1 MRGGRK
7 VLPMFSSLFGLSSSA
22 VKEKISQT
30 RLADRIRRQWSFD
43 AFYASIIARVEGAAR
58 KGDTAFYLPLAAH
71 DRDFWPLLEER
82 LKADG
87 FAVAREGVSA
97 AGSVGGLLISG
108 WARSGEDEAAGAQGM
123 AVTDALQAAS
133 SLWVHHMPFWE
144 SALARSSK
152 KATWLLG
159 ERVSNDGV
167 RGSDE
172 PLLSDAMAEAHS
184 IGFIGMSGCGKTE
197 GMRSTVATFL
207 AANPAARLSVCD
219 MKATGDWDVFAPFTD
234 AGSVAK
240 TPEEALGVI
249 SAAGEELDRRIVG
262 LKQGRHK
269 DVAQW
274 AEVDPAGAP
283 APLVLV
289 IEELPFLDFSLKW
302 DANSRRPGTAA
313 NALFRIL
320 TTGRSA
326 GVFLVV
332 GSQVALPDLMPSE
345 IRKNLRKWVVF
356 RVGSEGESMQLLN
369 SPAAFLLGR
378 RGDRGL
384 QIGYAY
390 VDGPDTLVRF
400 HMMKDAAILYALLSA
415 GVRVRSPDALPAAG
429 SRATTL
435 TAPQE
440 VQFRARNGES
450 TDADKVEIE
459 RYRQL
464 NELLGPELARLIE
477 KARLGGE

>member
-1 MRGGRK
+1 M
-7 VLPMFSSLFGLSSSA
+7 PMFSGLFGIKSSA
-22 VKEKISQT
+22 VKDKNSPT

-43 AFYASIIARVEGAAR
+43 AFYASIVARVESAAR
-58 KGDTAFYLPLAAH
+58 KGDTAFYMPLASH
-71 DRDFWPLLEER
+71 DREFWPLLEER

-87 FAVAREGVSA
+87 FVVAREGVSA

-108 WARSGEDEAAGAQGM
+108 WARSGEEEAAGAQGL
-123 AVTDALQAAS
+123 AVPDALQAAS

-152 KATWLLG
+152 KAIWILG
-159 ERVSNDGV
+159 ERVAADGL
-167 RGSDE
+167 RGSGE
-172 PLLSDAMAEAHS
+172 PLLSDSMAEAHS
-184 IGFIGMSGCGKTE
+184 IGFVGMSGCGKTE

-240 TPEEALGVI
+240 TPEEALSVI
-249 SAAGEELDRRIVG
+249 SAAGDELDRRIVG

-283 APLVLV
+283 APLVIV
-289 IEELPFLDFSLKW
+289 IEELPFLDFSLLKW

-313 NALFRIL
+313 NALFKIL
-320 TTGRSA
+320 TMGRSA

-415 GVRVRSPDALPAAG
+415 GVKVRRPDALPAAG
-429 SRATTL
+429 SRAVTL
-435 TAPQE
+435 TAPQD
-440 VQFRARNGES
+440 VQFRARNGEL
-450 TDADKVEIE
+450 TAADKVEIE
-459 RYRQL
+459 RYRLL
-464 NELLGPELARLIE
+464 NELLGPELARLID
-477 KARLGGE
+477 KARLGVPRCSK